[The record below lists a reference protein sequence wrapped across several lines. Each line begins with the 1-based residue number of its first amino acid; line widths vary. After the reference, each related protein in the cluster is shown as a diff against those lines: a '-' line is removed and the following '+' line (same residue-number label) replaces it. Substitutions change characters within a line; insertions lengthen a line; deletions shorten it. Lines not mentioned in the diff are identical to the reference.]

1 VPRSEVYCCST
12 LLSLV
17 TAVVAGDLDRRP
29 PDDDVRRV
37 LLVSDYAVEAESG
50 QPLLERAGTS
60 VLTGL
65 FDLVVDVNALIAPYH
80 PGAWS
85 PGEQAMGLLGEL
97 LRRRWSIGDAVELH
111 VEPYQVNF
119 ARWALELFPE
129 APVTVVA
136 DGLMAYGPSRQRIP
150 QVVGRR
156 VVGLA
161 HLDLVPG
168 LSPVY
173 LSEHQVPAR
182 ALDATR
188 VRGVLDRLVPA
199 ASAPAADGGVL
210 VLGQYLS
217 ALGIVTEAEEEQLY
231 ADAAVAAARQHGC
244 LTVAFKPH
252 PAASPLAAREVA
264 RRAAE
269 QGVAVEVL
277 AAGGPAESLFASGR
291 YRFVHGCFS
300 TALFTAG
307 QLYGL
312 TAQAF
317 GTELLLQRLTPYQN
331 SNRIPVTLTDL
342 LLGPGAA
349 LAPPGPVEPVIRAV
363 AYCMRPKLYPG
374 LRAGAET
381 LWAAEPQLRD
391 RYVRRRRLTALQL
404 PGASPLR
411 PPASL
416 PVRLRRRLGRAVRRV
431 RPALA
436 GAR

>member
-1 VPRSEVYCCST
+1 MPRSEVYCCST

-156 VVGLA
+156 ISAGGSALRGGGR
-161 HLDLVPG
+161 PR
-168 LSPVY
+168 
-173 LSEHQVPAR
+173 PAR
-182 ALDATR
+182 
-188 VRGVLDRLVPA
+188 
-199 ASAPAADGGVL
+199 
-210 VLGQYLS
+210 
-217 ALGIVTEAEEEQLY
+217 
-231 ADAAVAAARQHGC
+231 
-244 LTVAFKPH
+244 
-252 PAASPLAAREVA
+252 PL
-264 RRAAE
+264 RRRP
-269 QGVAVEVL
+269 L
-277 AAGGPAESLFASGR
+277 RRSRP
-291 YRFVHGCFS
+291 CFHW
-300 TALFTAG
+300 
-307 QLYGL
+307 
-312 TAQAF
+312 
-317 GTELLLQRLTPYQN
+317 
-331 SNRIPVTLTDL
+331 
-342 LLGPGAA
+342 
-349 LAPPGPVEPVIRAV
+349 
-363 AYCMRPKLYPG
+363 PG
-374 LRAGAET
+374 LRR
-381 LWAAEPQLRD
+381 P
-391 RYVRRRRLTALQL
+391 RRR
-404 PGASPLR
+404 PG
-411 PPASL
+411 
-416 PVRLRRRLGRAVRRV
+416 RRG
-431 RPALA
+431 
-436 GAR
+436 